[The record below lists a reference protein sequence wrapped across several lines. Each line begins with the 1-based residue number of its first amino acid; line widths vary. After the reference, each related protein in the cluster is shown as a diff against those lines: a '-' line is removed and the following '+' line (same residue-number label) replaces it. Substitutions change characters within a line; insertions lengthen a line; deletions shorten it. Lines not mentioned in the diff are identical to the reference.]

1 MDTTKLKFQDP
12 VSMNAA
18 SVYPTLTQA
27 KAFQRSISEEDAHKL
42 ASKISL
48 SFLAFFPEF
57 DSDLVKE
64 MVPKL
69 VQNRVQ
75 ITELVESVCPISS
88 FPRSLTIRTTKLE
101 RSFQRTNLS
110 REHFAKL
117 SG

>member
-1 MDTTKLKFQDP
+1 MPPMDTTKLKFQDP

-88 FPRSLTIRTTKLE
+88 VSD
-101 RSFQRTNLS
+101 N
-110 REHFAKL
+110 
-117 SG
+117 